1 MANPKG
7 NPQNLIQNL
16 PKEKQPTPKQRQK
29 NASKAGKASAVAT
42 AKRKTLKEE
51 LLLLLSEGDVQ
62 ERMSLALINE
72 AINGNSSGS
81 VVRAF
86 EAIQAAIGEKP
97 REELEIGNLDDKPF
111 ELWDMSKL
119 SDEQLK
125 AILAKKK

>member
-7 NPQNLIQNL
+7 NPQNLKV
-16 PKEKQPTPKQRQK
+16 PSSKQARKNGSKGGKKSAEVKKQ
-29 NASKAGKASAVAT
+29 
-42 AKRKTLKEE
+42 RKTLKEE

-97 REELEIGNLDDKPF
+97 RDELEIGNLDDKPLEF
-111 ELWDMSKL
+111 MDMSKL
-119 SDEQLK
+119 TDEQLK
-125 AILAKKK
+125 AILLKK

>member
-7 NPQNLIQNL
+7 NPQNLIPNL
-16 PKEKQPTPKQRQK
+16 PPEKQPTAKQRKK
-29 NASKAGKASAVAT
+29 NASKAGKASAE
-42 AKRKTLKEE
+42 AKKQRKTLKEE

-72 AINGNSSGS
+72 AINGNSAGS

-97 REELEIGNLDDKPF
+97 RDELEIGNLDDKPF
-111 ELWDMSKL
+111 EFMDMSKL
-119 SDEQLK
+119 SDDELK
-125 AILAKKK
+125 AILAKK